1 MTFLILVSGLALF
14 LAWNLGANDV
24 ANAMGTSVGSKAL
37 TLRQAIVLAGI
48 LEFSGAV
55 LFGRQV
61 IATLMKGVVDLEL
74 FRSQPQLLL
83 LGMVSV
89 LLTCGLWLQV
99 ATWQGWPVASSHAT
113 VGALAGMS
121 CTAFGVSTVHWSVV
135 GLISLTWILT
145 PLVSSLLAALFYGFI
160 KRNILD
166 YPQRLDEW
174 LPWLS
179 VWVWLIVGAVVLPQF
194 SKFTVYIPGGTI
206 TVALAGAIAF
216 TLYQWSQLKQESA
229 AIAEVSVEPRMGAFQ
244 VLSACMVAFA
254 HGSNDV
260 GNAVAPLVAIATLY
274 TTGNIPTS
282 DISAPLW
289 ILILGGSGITAG
301 LAISG
306 RKVISTVGEQIIPLQ
321 TSSGFSAELATATTV
336 LVSSRLGL
344 PVSTTH
350 ALIGGVVGTGVIQ
363 GWRNLQFSTLRQIFL
378 AWVITIPLS
387 IALSAVIFS
396 FLRWLPI

>member
-37 TLRQAIVLAGI
+37 TLRQAIVLAGV

-61 IATLMKGVVDLEL
+61 IATLMRGVVDLEL
-74 FRSQPQLLL
+74 FRPQPQLLL

-113 VGALAGMS
+113 VGAIAGMS
-121 CTAFGVSTVHWSVV
+121 CTAFGIRTVHWSVI

-145 PLVSSLLAALFYGFI
+145 PLLSGLMAALFYSVV
-160 KRNILD
+160 KRNLLEH
-166 YPQRLDEW
+166 PHRLEEW

-179 VWVWLIVGAVVLPQF
+179 VVAWLIVGAVVLPQF
-194 SKFTVYIPGGTI
+194 SALTQGVPGGTL
-206 TVALAGAIAF
+206 TVALVGAVIF
-216 TLYQWSQLKQESA
+216 TLYQWSRVDQDPEA
-229 AIAEVSVEPRMGAFQ
+229 AVEPRMGTFQ

-274 TTGNIPTS
+274 TTGSIPS
-282 DISAPLW
+282 GDLSAPLW
-289 ILILGGSGITAG
+289 ILILGGIGITAG

-336 LVSSRLGL
+336 LLSSRFGL

-350 ALIGGVVGTGVIQ
+350 ALIGGVVGIGLVQDWRTIQ
-363 GWRNLQFSTLRQIFL
+363 LTTLRQIAL
-378 AWVITIPLS
+378 AWLITIPIS
-387 IALSAVIFS
+387 ISLSALIF
-396 FLRWLPI
+396 LGLQRLPL

>member
-37 TLRQAIVLAGI
+37 TLRQAIFLAGV

-61 IATLMKGVVDLEL
+61 IATLMRGVVDLEL
-74 FRSQPQLLL
+74 FRPQPQLLL

-99 ATWQGWPVASSHAT
+99 ATWRGWPVASSHAT
-113 VGALAGMS
+113 VGAIAGMS
-121 CTAFGVSTVHWSVV
+121 CTAFGVQTVHWSVI
-135 GLISLTWILT
+135 GFISLTWILT
-145 PLVSSLLAALFYGFI
+145 PLLSGLLAALFYGGI

-166 YPQRLDEW
+166 HPQALDEW

-179 VWVWLIVGAVVLPQF
+179 VCAWLIVGAVVFPQF
-194 SKFTVYIPGGTI
+194 SALTERIPGG
-206 TVALAGAIAF
+206 ALTLALVGAISF
-216 TLYQWSQLKQESA
+216 TFYQWSRLDQAPDA
-229 AIAEVSVEPRMGAFQ
+229 AVEPRMGAFQ

-274 TTGNIPTS
+274 TTGSIPS
-282 DISAPLW
+282 GDLSAPLW
-289 ILILGGSGITAG
+289 ILILGGIGITAG

-336 LVSSRLGL
+336 LLSSRLGL

-350 ALIGGVVGTGVIQ
+350 ALIGGVVGIGLVQNWRTIQ
-363 GWRNLQFSTLRQIFL
+363 LSTLRQIAL
-378 AWVITIPLS
+378 AWLVTIPIS
-387 IALSAVIFS
+387 ISLSALIF
-396 FLRWLPI
+396 LGLQQLPF

>member
-1 MTFLILVSGLALF
+1 VTFLILVSGLALF

-37 TLRQAIVLAGI
+37 TLRQAIILAGV

-55 LFGRQV
+55 LFGRHV
-61 IATLMKGVVDLEL
+61 IATLMQGVVDLEL
-74 FRSQPQLLL
+74 FRPQPQLLV

-113 VGALAGMS
+113 VGAIAGMS
-121 CTAFGVSTVHWSVV
+121 CTAFGVRTVHWSII

-145 PLVSSLLAALFYGFI
+145 PLVSGLLAALFYGLI
-160 KRNILD
+160 RRNILNH
-166 YPQRLDEW
+166 PQVLDEW

-194 SKFTVYIPGGTI
+194 SQFTGYIPGGAI
-206 TVALAGAIAF
+206 TVALGGAIAF
-216 TLYQWSQLKQESA
+216 TLYQWSMLDPIDSNPA
-229 AIAEVSVEPRMGAFQ
+229 LSVEPQLGRFQ
-244 VLSACMVAFA
+244 VLSACMVAFG

-274 TTGNIPTS
+274 TTHSIPTG
-282 DISAPLW
+282 DLSAPLW
-289 ILILGGSGITAG
+289 ILVLGGGGITAG

-321 TSSGFSAELATATTV
+321 SSSGFSAELATATTV
-336 LVSSRLGL
+336 LLSSRLGL

-350 ALIGGVVGTGVIQ
+350 ALIGGVVGIGLAQDWRAIQ
-363 GWRNLQFSTLRQIFL
+363 LATLRQIAL
-378 AWVITIPLS
+378 AWLVTIPIS
-387 IALSAVIFS
+387 ISLSALIFS
-396 FLRWLPI
+396 ALRQLPL